1 MRGNNKHSDG
11 MGLKSWLIG
20 KITAWLVHEHER
32 PGIPLCDFEHL
43 YLAIRPCDVL
53 LVEGRSR
60 VSDIIKNVTQ
70 TIWTH
75 SALCIGR
82 LQDIADP
89 ALRALIEKFYNGD
102 PGEQL
107 IIEALLGQG
116 TLVNPLSKY
125 RGEHL
130 RICRPRNLSSEDNR
144 HIIDFAARHLGSD
157 YDFRQMVDLARF
169 MYPYGIL
176 PRRWRSTLFEYH
188 AGIPTR
194 SVCSSMIAAAFAN
207 VHYPVMPLV
216 RRGEDGKLQLFKRN
230 PRLYTP
236 RDFDTSPY
244 FDIIKY
250 PILGLDDLAAYR
262 KLPWNKDGVVC
273 NDENDCFIPD
283 PVRPADEE
291 RVSWA
296 GDRANP
302 QQLDGDGKIQTDP
315 PISVTPPPREIGLFG
330 KKEGCS

>member
-1 MRGNNKHSDG
+1 
-11 MGLKSWLIG
+11 MGLRNYLI
-20 KITAWLVHEHER
+20 KKFTDWLVHEHDR
-32 PGIPLCDFEHL
+32 PDVPLCDFEHL
-43 YLAIRPCDVL
+43 AMEIRPCDVL

-60 VSDIIKNVTQ
+60 VSDIIKNITQ

-75 SALCIGR
+75 TALYIGR
-82 LQDIADP
+82 LQDISDP
-89 ALRALIEKFYNGD
+89 ELRAWIRQYYQGAED
-102 PGEQL
+102 EQL
-107 IIEALLGQG
+107 LVEALLGEG

-130 RICRPRNLSSEDNR
+130 RICRPRHLTGEDSR
-144 HIIDFAARHLGSD
+144 HIVEFCARHLGTE
-157 YDFRQMVDLARF
+157 YDFRQLVDLARF
-169 MYPYGIL
+169 LLPYGVL

-188 AGIPTR
+188 PGIPTR
-194 SVCSSMIAAAFAN
+194 TVCSSMIAAAFAN

-250 PILGLDDLAAYR
+250 PILGLDDLTVYR
-262 KLPWNKDGVVC
+262 NLPWNRDGVIC
-273 NDENDCFIPD
+273 NDEGDCFIPGSAD
-283 PVRPADEE
+283 NPPAPAE
-291 RVSWA
+291 R
-296 GDRANP
+296 GDTVK
-302 QQLDGDGKIQTDP
+302 QQDGDAKL
-315 PISVTPPPREIGLFG
+315 SVESSPSAPSSTGNVILFG

>member
-1 MRGNNKHSDG
+1 MDKF
-11 MGLKSWLIG
+11 
-20 KITAWLVHEHER
+20 TAWLVHEGDR
-32 PGIPLCDFEHL
+32 PELPMCNFEHL
-43 YLAIRPCDVL
+43 ALEVRPCDVL

-60 VSDIIKNVTQ
+60 VGGIIKNITQ

-75 SALCIGR
+75 SALCIGSLR
-82 LQDIADP
+82 DIDDP
-89 ALRALIEKFYNGD
+89 ALRDLISEHYRGD
-102 PGEQL
+102 PEEQL
-107 IIEALLGQG
+107 IIEALLGEG

-130 RICRPRNLSSEDNR
+130 RICRPRKLSPEDSR
-144 HIIDFAARHLGSD
+144 HIIEYSARHLGRD

-169 MYPYGIL
+169 MLPYGFL

-194 SVCSSMIAAAFAN
+194 TVCSSMIAAAFAGI
-207 VHYPVMPLV
+207 HYPVMPLV
-216 RRGEDGKLQLFKRN
+216 RRGPDGKLQLFKRN

-262 KLPWNKDGVVC
+262 HLPWNRDGLVC
-273 NDENDCFIPD
+273 NGENECFVPEE
-283 PVRPADEE
+283 PVDLSGGRTHPTQ
-291 RVSWA
+291 
-296 GDRANP
+296 N
-302 QQLDGDGKIQTDP
+302 DGEAKTQDGP
-315 PISVTPPPREIGLFG
+315 PSSSSSKFVMFE

>member
-1 MRGNNKHSDG
+1 
-11 MGLKSWLIG
+11 MGLRNWMIKRF
-20 KITAWLVHEHER
+20 TAWLVHEHDG
-32 PGIPLCDFEHL
+32 PQVPLCDFEHL
-43 YLAIRPCDVL
+43 VLEVRPCDVL

-60 VSDIIKNVTQ
+60 VGDIIKNITQ

-82 LQDIADP
+82 LQDMDDP
-89 ALRALIEKFYNGD
+89 ALRALIRKHYDGD

-107 IIEALLGQG
+107 IIEALLGEG

-130 RICRPRNLSSEDNR
+130 RICRPRNLTPQDSR
-144 HIIDFAARHLGSD
+144 HIIEFSARHLGND
-157 YDFRQMVDLARF
+157 YDFRQLVDLARF
-169 MYPYGIL
+169 MFPYSLL

-194 SVCSSMIAAAFAN
+194 SICSSMIAAAFAG

-216 RRGEDGKLQLFKRN
+216 SRGADGKLQLYKRN

-236 RDFDTSPY
+236 RDFDNSPY

-250 PILGLDDLAAYR
+250 PILGLDELAAYR
-262 KLPWNKDGVVC
+262 RLPWNKDGVIC
-273 NDENDCFIPD
+273 NDENDCFVPHPAQASVEM
-283 PVRPADEE
+283 PVSLGEPQ
-291 RVSWA
+291 
-296 GDRANP
+296 ANP
-302 QQLDGDGKIQTDP
+302 RTKEDIAELAAESSPVKPASTGKVIM
-315 PISVTPPPREIGLFG
+315 FG